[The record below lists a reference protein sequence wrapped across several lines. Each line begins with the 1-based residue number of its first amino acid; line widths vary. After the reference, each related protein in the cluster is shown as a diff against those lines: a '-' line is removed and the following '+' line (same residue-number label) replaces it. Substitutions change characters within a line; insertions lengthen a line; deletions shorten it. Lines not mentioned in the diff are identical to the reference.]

1 MAQAVFGETRVGRKK
16 RKNNGGICVMV
27 REKFVS
33 HEEQLK
39 KEEELVK
46 NQSVADKI
54 SNFFYHH
61 KAGVLIAVAVIAF
74 VLVMF
79 VF

>member
-1 MAQAVFGETRVGRKK
+1 
-16 RKNNGGICVMV
+16 MV

-46 NQSVADKI
+46 NQTTMEKV
-54 SNFFYHH
+54 SNFVYHH
-61 KAGVLIAVAVIAF
+61 KAGLIFAAAVVAFIVFMF
-74 VLVMF
+74 VL
-79 VF
+79 

>member
-1 MAQAVFGETRVGRKK
+1 
-16 RKNNGGICVMV
+16 MV